1 MKRYKLAA
9 ACLCLAGCVLAGIG
23 IYKYIEEQNVGSEY
37 DRIRNAVVRTGAA
50 PETEAEEAGAEETED
65 SGEDAAK
72 TAAEDTGQEPA
83 ETETED
89 TGQDAAETETE
100 DGEPVEIPI
109 DFEALWEINPEA
121 YAWITIPGTEIDY
134 PILQSE
140 TDNTYYLTHN
150 IEGEES
156 PEGAIFTEDYNSKDF
171 EDPNTVIYGHNM
183 RNGSMFQG
191 LHEYMD
197 RAFFDENRE
206 VLIYLP
212 DKILHYEIFA
222 AYLYDDR
229 HLLESFDFEDEDVFE
244 AYLNR
249 IFSIRDMNS
258 FIDTDMEVTAEDK
271 VITLSTCYSNESN
284 QRYLVQAVLVSID
297 E

>member
-23 IYKYIEEQNVGSEY
+23 IYKYIEEQNAGSEY

-50 PETEAEEAGAEETED
+50 PETEAEEADTE
-65 SGEDAAK
+65 
-72 TAAEDTGQEPA
+72 
-83 ETETED
+83 
-89 TGQDAAETETE
+89 ETE

-229 HLLESFDFEDEDVFE
+229 HLLESFDFEDEDVFG

-271 VITLSTCYSNESN
+271 IITLSTCYSNESN

>member
-23 IYKYIEEQNVGSEY
+23 IYKYIEEQNAGSEY

-271 VITLSTCYSNESN
+271 IITLSTCYSNESN

>member
-23 IYKYIEEQNVGSEY
+23 IYKYIEEQNAGSEY

-83 ETETED
+83 ETETE
-89 TGQDAAETETE
+89 A
-100 DGEPVEIPI
+100 GEPVEIPI

-271 VITLSTCYSNESN
+271 IITLSTCYSNESN

>member
-23 IYKYIEEQNVGSEY
+23 IYKYIEEQNAGSEY

-50 PETEAEEAGAEETED
+50 PETETEEAGAEETED

-72 TAAEDTGQEPA
+72 TAA
-83 ETETED
+83 ED

-171 EDPNTVIYGHNM
+171 KDPNTVIYGHNM

-229 HLLESFDFEDEDVFE
+229 HLLESFDFEDEDVFG

-249 IFSIRDMNS
+249 IFSYGI
-258 FIDTDMEVTAEDK
+258 
-271 VITLSTCYSNESN
+271 
-284 QRYLVQAVLVSID
+284 
-297 E
+297 

>member
-23 IYKYIEEQNVGSEY
+23 IYKYIEEQNAGSEY

-50 PETEAEEAGAEETED
+50 PETEAEEAGAEATED

-89 TGQDAAETETE
+89 TGQDATETE

-140 TDNTYYLTHN
+140 TDNTYYLTHS

-229 HLLESFDFEDEDVFE
+229 HLLESFDFEDEDVFG

-271 VITLSTCYSNESN
+271 IITLSTCYSNESN

-297 E
+297 

>member
-9 ACLCLAGCVLAGIG
+9 ACLCLAGCALAGIG
-23 IYKYIEEQNVGSEY
+23 FYKYIEEQNAGSEY
-37 DRIRNAVVRTGAA
+37 DRLRNAVVRTGAA
-50 PETEAEEAGAEETED
+50 PETETEEAGAEETED
-65 SGEDAAK
+65 SGEDAAE

-89 TGQDAAETETE
+89 TGQEPAETETE

-150 IEGEES
+150 IEGGES
-156 PEGAIFTEDYNSKDF
+156 PEGAIFTEDYNSKNF

-229 HLLESFDFEDEDVFE
+229 HLLESFDFEDEDVFG

-271 VITLSTCYSNESN
+271 IITLSTCYSNESN

>member
-23 IYKYIEEQNVGSEY
+23 IYKYIEEQNAGSEY

-72 TAAEDTGQEPA
+72 TAA
-83 ETETED
+83 ED

-229 HLLESFDFEDEDVFE
+229 HLLESFDFEDEDVFG

-271 VITLSTCYSNESN
+271 IITLSTCYSNESN

>member
-23 IYKYIEEQNVGSEY
+23 IYKYIEEQNAGSEY

-72 TAAEDTGQEPA
+72 TAA
-83 ETETED
+83 ED

-171 EDPNTVIYGHNM
+171 KDPNTVIYGHNM

-271 VITLSTCYSNESN
+271 IITLSTCYSNESN

>member
-23 IYKYIEEQNVGSEY
+23 IYKYIEEQNAGSEY

-50 PETEAEEAGAEETED
+50 PETETEEAGAEETED

-72 TAAEDTGQEPA
+72 TAA
-83 ETETED
+83 ED

-171 EDPNTVIYGHNM
+171 KDPNTVIYGHNM

-229 HLLESFDFEDEDVFE
+229 HLLESFDFEDEDVFG

-271 VITLSTCYSNESN
+271 IITLSTCYSNESN

>member
-23 IYKYIEEQNVGSEY
+23 IYKYIEEQNAGSEY

-50 PETEAEEAGAEETED
+50 PETEAEEAGAEATED

-72 TAAEDTGQEPA
+72 TAAEDTGQEP
-83 ETETED
+83 
-89 TGQDAAETETE
+89 AETETE

-271 VITLSTCYSNESN
+271 IITLSTCYSNESN

>member
-23 IYKYIEEQNVGSEY
+23 IYKYIEEQNAGSEY

-50 PETEAEEAGAEETED
+50 PETETEEAGAEETED

-72 TAAEDTGQEPA
+72 TAA
-83 ETETED
+83 ED

-229 HLLESFDFEDEDVFE
+229 HLLESFDFEDEDVFG

-258 FIDTDMEVTAEDK
+258 FIDTDMEITAEDK
-271 VITLSTCYSNESN
+271 IITLSTCYSNESN

>member
-23 IYKYIEEQNVGSEY
+23 IYKYIEEQNAGSEY

-50 PETEAEEAGAEETED
+50 PETEAEEAAAAATED
-65 SGEDAAK
+65 SGADAA
-72 TAAEDTGQEPA
+72 
-83 ETETED
+83 
-89 TGQDAAETETE
+89 ETE

-156 PEGAIFTEDYNSKDF
+156 PEGAIFTEDYNAKDF
-171 EDPNTVIYGHNM
+171 KDPNTVIYGHNM

-229 HLLESFDFEDEDVFE
+229 HLLESFDFEDEDVFG

-271 VITLSTCYSNESN
+271 IITLSTCYSNESN

>member
-23 IYKYIEEQNVGSEY
+23 IYKYIEEQNAGSEY

-50 PETEAEEAGAEETED
+50 PETETEEAGAEETED

-83 ETETED
+83 ETETE
-89 TGQDAAETETE
+89 A
-100 DGEPVEIPI
+100 GEPVEIPI

-271 VITLSTCYSNESN
+271 IITLSTCYSNESN

>member
-23 IYKYIEEQNVGSEY
+23 IYKYIEEQNAGSEY

-72 TAAEDTGQEPA
+72 TAA
-83 ETETED
+83 ED

-271 VITLSTCYSNESN
+271 IITLSTCYSNESN

>member
-1 MKRYKLAA
+1 M
-9 ACLCLAGCVLAGIG
+9 
-23 IYKYIEEQNVGSEY
+23 
-37 DRIRNAVVRTGAA
+37 RNAVVRTGAA
-50 PETEAEEAGAEETED
+50 PETEAEEAGAEATED

-89 TGQDAAETETE
+89 TGQDATETE

-121 YAWITIPGTEIDY
+121 YAWITISGTEIDY

-140 TDNTYYLTHN
+140 TDNTYYLTHS

-229 HLLESFDFEDEDVFE
+229 HLLESFDFEDEDVFG

-271 VITLSTCYSNESN
+271 IITLSTCYSNESN

>member
-23 IYKYIEEQNVGSEY
+23 IYKYIEEQNAGSEY

-50 PETEAEEAGAEETED
+50 PETETEEAGAEETED

-72 TAAEDTGQEPA
+72 TAA
-83 ETETED
+83 ED

-271 VITLSTCYSNESN
+271 IITLSTCYSNESN

>member
-23 IYKYIEEQNVGSEY
+23 IYKYIEEQNAGSEY

-109 DFEALWEINPEA
+109 DFETLWEINPEA

-271 VITLSTCYSNESN
+271 IITLSTCYSNESN

>member
-23 IYKYIEEQNVGSEY
+23 IYKYIEEQNAGSEY

-50 PETEAEEAGAEETED
+50 PETEAEEAGAEATED

-89 TGQDAAETETE
+89 TGQDATETE

-229 HLLESFDFEDEDVFE
+229 HLLESFDFEDEDVFG

-271 VITLSTCYSNESN
+271 IITLSTCYSNESN

>member
-1 MKRYKLAA
+1 MKRYKLTA

-23 IYKYIEEQNVGSEY
+23 IYKYIEEQNAGNGY
-37 DRIRNAVVRTGAA
+37 DRIRNAVVRTGTAA
-50 PETEAEEAGAEETED
+50 GTAGTEEGSLTEEDPEAGE
-65 SGEDAAK
+65 S
-72 TAAEDTGQEPA
+72 A
-83 ETETED
+83 ETET
-89 TGQDAAETETE
+89 
-100 DGEPVEIPI
+100 PEIPI

-134 PILQSE
+134 PIVQSE
-140 TDNTYYLTHN
+140 TDNAYYLTHT
-150 IEGEES
+150 IEREEGA
-156 PEGAIFTEDYNSKDF
+156 EGAIFTENYNEKDF

-191 LHEYMD
+191 LHNYMD

-229 HLLESFDFEDEDVFE
+229 HLLESFDFEKEDVFA

-258 FIDTDMEVTAEDK
+258 FIDTDMEVTAEDRI
-271 VITLSTCYSNESN
+271 ITLSTCYSNESD
-284 QRYLVQAVLVSID
+284 QRYLVQAVLVSIN

>member
-23 IYKYIEEQNVGSEY
+23 IYKYIEEQNAGSEY

-72 TAAEDTGQEPA
+72 TAAEDTGQEP
-83 ETETED
+83 
-89 TGQDAAETETE
+89 AETETE

-229 HLLESFDFEDEDVFE
+229 HLLESFDFEDEDVFG

-271 VITLSTCYSNESN
+271 IITLSTCYSNESN

>member
-23 IYKYIEEQNVGSEY
+23 IYKYIEEQNAGSEY

-83 ETETED
+83 ETETE
-89 TGQDAAETETE
+89 A
-100 DGEPVEIPI
+100 GEPVEIPI

-206 VLIYLP
+206 VLIYLS

-229 HLLESFDFEDEDVFE
+229 HLLESFDFEDEDVFG

-271 VITLSTCYSNESN
+271 IITLSTCYSNESN

>member
-23 IYKYIEEQNVGSEY
+23 IYKYIEEQNAGSEY

-83 ETETED
+83 ETETE
-89 TGQDAAETETE
+89 A
-100 DGEPVEIPI
+100 GEPVEIPI

-229 HLLESFDFEDEDVFE
+229 HLLESFDFEDEDVFG

-271 VITLSTCYSNESN
+271 IITLSTCYSNESN

>member
-23 IYKYIEEQNVGSEY
+23 IYKYIEEQNAGSEY

-50 PETEAEEAGAEETED
+50 PETEAEEAGAEATED

-72 TAAEDTGQEPA
+72 TAA
-83 ETETED
+83 ED

-229 HLLESFDFEDEDVFE
+229 HLLESFDFEDEDVFG

-271 VITLSTCYSNESN
+271 IITLSTCYSNESN